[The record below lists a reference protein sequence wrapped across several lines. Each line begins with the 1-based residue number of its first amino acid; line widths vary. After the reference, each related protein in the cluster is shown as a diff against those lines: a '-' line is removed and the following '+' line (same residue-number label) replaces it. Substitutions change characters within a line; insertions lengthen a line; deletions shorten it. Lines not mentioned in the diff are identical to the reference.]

1 MKKILPIDDQKDNL
15 TTIKAVIKAYIPDA
29 IVYEALSGDEGLKMA
44 SELQPDV
51 ILLDIIMP
59 VMDGY
64 QTCEALK
71 KKVSTKHIPII
82 MLTAIRTD
90 AESRVKGL
98 DIGADAFLSK
108 PIDTTELV
116 AQVNVMLR
124 IKSAEDQLRAE
135 KDSLEEQVEER
146 TEKIKTITHRLQLA
160 TKSAKMGIWDLNLKT
175 NELIW
180 DQQMFELYGIQKND
194 LKKSYESW
202 KKGVHPADIEQAHQ
216 DVQDAING
224 KSEFHSQFRVIWPDG
239 QVKYIEAHATVQF
252 DEDGVAERMIGVN
265 WDITQDKLVENQ
277 LLKLSKAVNQS
288 PVSIVITDIDGNIEY
303 ANPVS
308 LKITCYEKEEVIGEN
323 PRIFKSGEKSQ
334 DEYKNLWD
342 TLLSGKEWKGEFHNE
357 KKNGELY
364 WERATISPVF
374 NEMGEM
380 VNFLA
385 IKEDITEQKLTRE
398 ALEESENIFH
408 SFMNN
413 IPAGIFV
420 KDPSGKYLF
429 LNKYNE
435 HIHNIKD
442 WRGKT
447 AYDFFPKEIAGQFT
461 EDDQK
466 VLKGEHLNI
475 EGSIKNKDGA
485 FFHYKNQ
492 QFRIDRADGSK
503 LIGGISLDV
512 TKEKEIQQEIIESE
526 RNFRLVFENSPM
538 GIYIANC
545 DGDIL
550 DANQALLNILGS
562 PSIEATRKIN
572 VLNFPPMIQNGYA
585 DKFRKCVDNGQII
598 EFELAYHTMW
608 GKDTHLHSFLVPL
621 KNNQNIVEKVYTLI
635 DDITERK
642 KAERV
647 RSILFNISNAVNSTE
662 NLQQL
667 VSFIQAELGTI
678 IDTTNFF
685 IALYDEESETLSLP
699 FFTDEYDVYDSIP
712 AEKTLTHYVIKNR
725 KSILADADKVTELV
739 NRGIIRRV
747 GETSMVWLGV
757 PLIVEE
763 KIIGVIAVQSYH
775 DKNAFTESDKKMLE
789 FISDQIS
796 MAIHRKNADDELKNA
811 LKKAEESDRLKSAF
825 LANMSHE
832 IRTPMNGIMGFAS
845 LLREPDLDNQDMNS
859 YLDVIDR
866 SGNRL
871 LNIINDIIDISK
883 IESGQMEAQIT
894 ATNINE
900 QMQFLHSFFKPET
913 DQKGIQLSFIPEAGD
928 QNLIIQTDKEKLLA
942 VMTNLIKNAIKYSRK
957 GSIDFGY
964 NREVKEKEETLIFF
978 VKDTGIGI
986 PVDRQEAIFERFI
999 QADIEDSQVFEG
1011 AGLGLAISKAFVEI
1025 MGGKI
1030 WLESEEGK
1038 GSTFFF
1044 TVPDKKEKK

>member
-1 MKKILPIDDQKDNL
+1 MKKILAIDDQKDNL

-71 KKVSTKHIPII
+71 KKESTKHIPII

-146 TEKIKTITHRLQLA
+146 TEKIKTISHRLQLA

-342 TLLSGKEWKGEFHNE
+342 TLLAGKEWKGEFHNR

>member
-1 MKKILPIDDQKDNL
+1 MKKILAIDDQKDNL

-71 KKVSTKHIPII
+71 KKESTKHIPII

-146 TEKIKTITHRLQLA
+146 TEKIKTISHRLQLA

-342 TLLSGKEWKGEFHNE
+342 TLLAGKEWKGEFHNR

-883 IESGQMEAQIT
+883 IEAGQMEAQIT

>member
-1 MKKILPIDDQKDNL
+1 MKKILAIDDQKDNL

-71 KKVSTKHIPII
+71 KKESTKHIPII

-342 TLLSGKEWKGEFHNE
+342 TLLAGKEWKGEFHNR